1 MYFNFSLHT
10 SVTLLI
16 QVDCCLGEE
25 IVVVKAPGLP
35 GNRLVFACTGPVNR
49 DYDDVRRFSDA
60 AANGIKRCLR
70 KHDAN

>member
-60 AANGIKRCLR
+60 AANGIKRCLC
-70 KHDAN
+70 KHDVY